1 MAMDNT
7 EIKIHGGGGETSLR
21 QEDESH
27 SDNKSGMRSAEAI
40 LRLLPVIL
48 CVAALVLMLKDSETN
63 EYASLSYSKLGAFR
77 YLVHANGICAGY
89 SLIAAIISAMPRPI
103 TMSQAWTFFFFDQVL
118 TYLILGAGAVA
129 TQVLYLADKGDKTIT
144 WSSACDSFG
153 VFCHKATA
161 SVVITFIAVLC
172 YALISIISSYKL
184 FTKYDAPLST
194 HL

>member
-1 MAMDNT
+1 MDNT
-7 EIKIHGGGGETSLR
+7 DTKIHGGGGETSLR
-21 QEDESH
+21 QEDESD
-27 SDNKSGMRSAEAI
+27 SDNKSGM
-40 LRLLPVIL
+40 
-48 CVAALVLMLKDSETN
+48 
-63 EYASLSYSKLGAFR
+63 R

-89 SLIAAIISAMPRPI
+89 SLVAAIIAAMPRPI

-129 TQVLYLADKGDKTIT
+129 TQVLYLADKGDTTIT

-153 VFCHKATA
+153 GFCHKATA

>member
-1 MAMDNT
+1 MDNT
-7 EIKIHGGGGETSLR
+7 DTMIHCGGGETSQR
-21 QEDESH
+21 QEDDS
-27 SDNKSGMRSAEAI
+27 KSGMRSAEAI

-48 CVAALVLMLKDSETN
+48 CIAALVLMLKDSETN
-63 EYASLSYSKLGAFR
+63 ELASLSYSNLGAFK

-89 SLIAAIISAMPRPI
+89 SLIAAIIAALHRPI

-144 WSSACDSFG
+144 WSSACVSFG
-153 VFCHKATA
+153 GFCHKATA
-161 SVVITFIAVLC
+161 SVAITFIAVLC
-172 YALISIISSYKL
+172 YALISIISSYQL

-194 HL
+194 NL